1 MSVAE
6 AGGAAELVFGV
17 DVEMTC
23 LAPVAPLTLNVLLAV
38 AVAGGVVAAGSV
50 LRTALGQTAASF
62 AAERAEVPIVDFALK
77 MKKKFNKL

>member
-1 MSVAE
+1 MSIAE
-6 AGGAAELVFGV
+6 AGRAAELVFRIN
-17 DVEMTC
+17 VEMTR

-62 AAERAEVPIVDFALK
+62 AAQRAEVPIVDFALK
-77 MKKKFNKL
+77 LKK